1 MSVKVRVKR
10 GKLYL
15 DIYQGGKRTWE
26 TLHLELTKDKVQNK
40 EIMRLAEICRS
51 KRETQFLTG
60 AWDINDPIARK
71 MSLIKYMEEYSKGY
85 KRTDVIVSC
94 IKHIK
99 EFNGG
104 NIQLNQITTKFIFD
118 FQNFLLSKKELSQG
132 TAAFYSRV
140 LRSILNR
147 AVASGLLQK
156 NPSNFVQ
163 RLTAPEPDMVFLSFD
178 ELNALAK
185 VKADGR
191 YGSEVRRAF
200 LFACYTGLRVS
211 DLETLTWE
219 KITDN
224 PMQLIK
230 RQEKTGNPVNVPLH
244 PNAKALIT
252 DGKKHSATDLV
263 FDLTEI
269 RNRRTSY
276 RYLNDWALEAGIK
289 KTVGWHTAR
298 RTFATLAL
306 ENGAD
311 IITVAKL
318 LGHTGLKSV
327 TKYAKVTDKL
337 KVEAIN
343 ALPAI
348 GV

>member
-60 AWDINDPIARK
+60 AWDISDPVARK
-71 MSLIKYMEEYSKGY
+71 ISLIKYMEDYSKSY
-85 KRTDVIVSC
+85 KKPSVIDAC

-99 EFNGG
+99 DFHGD
-104 NIQLNQITTKFIFD
+104 NIHLNQVTTKFITD
-118 FQNFLLSKKELSQG
+118 FQNHLLSNEKLSQG

-147 AVASGLLQK
+147 AADNGMIQK
-156 NPSNFVQ
+156 NPAKFAQ
-163 RLTAPEPDMVFLSFD
+163 KITATEPEMVFLSHD
-178 ELNALAK
+178 ELNELAK
-185 VKADGR
+185 IKIDDP

-219 KITDN
+219 KITGN
-224 PMQLIK
+224 PTQLIK
-230 RQEKTGNPVNVPLH
+230 RQEKTGSSVNVPLH
-244 PNAKALIT
+244 ADAKKLIS
-252 DGKKHSATDLV
+252 DGKKHQPTDLV
-263 FDLTEI
+263 FDLSEHD
-269 RNRRTSY
+269 RRVSY
-276 RYLNDWALEAGIK
+276 YYLKDWAVEAGIK
-289 KTVGWHTAR
+289 KTIGWHTAR

-306 ENGAD
+306 ENGVD
-311 IITVAKL
+311 ISTVAKL
-318 LGHTGLKSV
+318 LGHTSLNSV

-343 ALPAI
+343 ALPTI
-348 GV
+348 GI